1 MICDRIENAS
11 TYYCLGSRFET
22 ALRYIA
28 ENDLSGLAPGE
39 YPIDGRDVF
48 LKMQDYETRD
58 PEKCKI
64 ELHEVYAD
72 VQCILEGEEEFG
84 YCHRSG
90 SNPKVPYDAAIDM
103 ALVDCP
109 ELGRIIQKPGCFVIV
124 FPQDA
129 HQSCRV
135 YGKPCRIKKA
145 LIKVRL

>member
-22 ALRYIA
+22 ALRYLA
-28 ENDLSGLAPGE
+28 EHDLSALAPGE

-48 LKMQDYETRD
+48 LKIQEYETTT
-58 PEKCKI
+58 PENCKI
-64 ELHEVYAD
+64 ELHELYAD
-72 VQCILEGEEEFG
+72 VQFIIEGEEEFG
-84 YCHRSG
+84 YSHRSG
-90 SNPKVPYDAAIDM
+90 SIPKVPYNPATEM

-109 ELGRIIQKPGCFVIV
+109 ELGIIIQKPGCFAIV

-129 HQSCRV
+129 HQSCRI
-135 YGKPCRIKKA
+135 YKKPCRIKKG